1 MPGHR
6 GGATFAPDCPPAQA
20 GKRADLSG
28 VWRQNPK
35 KLLQRGIE
43 RSGAPIAHAKA
54 RAQPDAVRPG
64 QTGRLCAWHRKPA
77 ARAPHHRPA
86 RTGLVTGRSTI
97 MQVRHIL
104 QNKGHDV
111 VAVAASA
118 DLCEAVRILSQH
130 RIGALLVR
138 AQGGALAGILSE
150 RDVVRAIAATGGAA
164 LSQSVQ
170 QHMTAKLITCT
181 EDDSVEDHHGS
192 DDQRPFPS
200 CAGAGPGRRSVRHD
214 LDRRRGE
221 IADRGGGWR
230 SRCTARLYLRRG

>member
-1 MPGHR
+1 
-6 GGATFAPDCPPAQA
+6 
-20 GKRADLSG
+20 
-28 VWRQNPK
+28 
-35 KLLQRGIE
+35 
-43 RSGAPIAHAKA
+43 
-54 RAQPDAVRPG
+54 
-64 QTGRLCAWHRKPA
+64 
-77 ARAPHHRPA
+77 
-86 RTGLVTGRSTI
+86 

-170 QHMTAKLITCT
+170 QHMTAKPITCT
-181 EDDSVEDHHGS
+181 EDNSVETIMEVMTS
-192 DDQRPFPS
+192 
-200 CAGAGPGRRSVRHD
+200 GRFRHVPV
-214 LDRRRGE
+214 L
-221 IADRGGGWR
+221 DRGGDLCGMISIGDVVK
-230 SRCTARLYLRRG
+230 SRIAAAVGEADALRGYISAA